1 MLLRHPR
8 VLIPGDAGAGNPR
21 TPASRGTSI
30 VALGLAVLGL
40 ACSAP
45 DQPSGRGVPAPDIK
59 VLSLSGDT
67 VHLASLRGTPVLL
80 NLWATWCE
88 PCKEETPYLESVA
101 QKYAP
106 QGLEVV
112 GLSQDAR
119 GSDEAIAAFVKQY
132 GVSYT
137 ILRDPD
143 MIAMERYAI
152 VGLPTTL
159 LLDREGII
167 RYVTIGAVSTRDPGF
182 EMTIKAL
189 LQ

>member
-8 VLIPGDAGAGNPR
+8 VLIPGDAGLGNPR
-21 TPASRGTSI
+21 TPAARGVSL
-30 VALGLAVLGL
+30 VALGLVTLGL

-45 DQPSGRGVPAPDIK
+45 DRPLGKGVPAPDLK
-59 VLSLSGDT
+59 VLSLAGDT
-67 VHLASLRGTPVLL
+67 VHLASFRGTPVLL

-106 QGLEVV
+106 RGLKVV

-119 GSDEAIAAFVKQY
+119 GSDEAIASFVKQY

-137 ILRDPD
+137 VLRDPD

-159 LLDREGII
+159 LMDREGII
-167 RYVTIGAVSTRDPGF
+167 RYVTIGAASARDPGF
-182 EMTIKAL
+182 ETTIEAL